1 MNAKNIMRVFALL
14 LVAVMA
20 IGVFA
25 GCAPAETKP
34 AGTTAAGTPAGTTA
48 GTPAGTT
55 GVEIPDELE
64 LKVLVANDS
73 KSWDFHDREQ
83 YNDWAPFAKM
93 CEDKNLTITWEIVE
107 KDQYQNTLIGYMAG
121 PKDDMP
127 DAFWMDESVLS
138 TALRVQLAGNGRL
151 VALEDILPFSDGTA
165 KAWYEAHPLYQK
177 RTALDGKTYWIGE
190 YQEVVWHGEPVPTGA
205 GAPKGVTIRLDW
217 YNKLVAD
224 GHWDATKGY
233 PDTAD
238 EIQEFIHACQDND
251 VNQTGEVDEF
261 MSGAYISD
269 ITGGV
274 INNLYG
280 VPRQRYGID
289 LSTGKVTAAWK
300 AEGAKAMMTELIE
313 WYNEG
318 LLDERMVGA
327 SSGSTATRTGNNTAI
342 YSTYF
347 NDNWSFAKTV
357 VPEGADPALIVGIIP
372 DKTVHAN
379 AYIAS
384 DSAPTMDN
392 RSLAFTSNLSHPA
405 AAAALVDIVTSDEFG
420 VLMMWGTPITD
431 DKGKDST
438 TGTYF
443 INADGNYEFTNVN
456 MGTGNG
462 DSYMTFGA
470 NLMGYYILPRVGN
483 VYDLVEDEYT
493 CNVDPSGE
501 MLKAFMTARDESKW
515 TLGYPDQPNA
525 YFAVPTDEETM
536 LLSQY
541 ESDFKALSMEIF
553 YDLITGERSI
563 DDWDAI
569 IAELEDAGMSDME
582 AVYQARF
589 DRFLAE

>member
-34 AGTTAAGTPAGTTA
+34 AGTTAGTPAGTTA
-48 GTPAGTT
+48 AKPQGTT
-55 GVEIPDELE
+55 AVQIPEDLT
-64 LKVLVANDS
+64 LKILVANDS

-83 YNDWAPFAKM
+83 YNVWAPFAKM
-93 CEDKNLTITWEIVE
+93 CEDKNLTIEWEIVE

-121 PKDDMP
+121 PKGDMP
-127 DAFWMDESVLS
+127 DAFWMDESMLS

-151 VALEDILPFSDGTA
+151 TPIEDVLPFSDGTA
-165 KAWYEAHPLYQK
+165 KAWYESHPTYQK
-177 RTALDGKTYWIGE
+177 RTAIDGKTYWFGE
-190 YQEVVWHGEPVPTGA
+190 YQEVVWHGETVPLGA

-251 VNQTGEVDEF
+251 VNQTGEVDEWL
-261 MSGAYISD
+261 SGYYISD
-269 ITGGV
+269 ITGCA

-280 VPRQRYGID
+280 VPRQNFGID
-289 LSTGKVTAAWK
+289 LTTGKVTAAWK
-300 AEGAKAMMTELIE
+300 AEGAKAMMTEIIE
-313 WYNEG
+313 WNKEG

-327 SSGSTATRTGNNTAI
+327 SSGSTKTRTGNNTAV
-342 YSTYF
+342 YPAYF
-347 NDNWSFAKTV
+347 NDNWGFAKCV

-372 DKTVHAN
+372 DKTVHPN

-392 RSLAFTSNLSHPA
+392 RSMAFTSNLSHPA
-405 AAAALVDIVTSDEFG
+405 AAAALLDIVTSDEYG

-443 INADGNYEFTNVN
+443 INAEGKYEYTNVD

-462 DSYMTFGA
+462 DSYMTYGA
-470 NLMGYYILPRVGN
+470 NLMGYYVLPRVGN
-483 VYDLVEDEYT
+483 VYDLVEDEN
-493 CNVDPSGE
+493 CCDVDASGE
-501 MLKAFMTARDESKW
+501 MLKAFKIARDTTKW
-515 TLGYPDQPNA
+515 TLDHPDQPNA
-525 YFAVPTDEETM
+525 YYAVPTNEETM
-536 LLSQY
+536 LLSQF
-541 ESDFKALSMEIF
+541 ESDYQALSKEIF

-563 DDWDAI
+563 DEWDDI
-569 IAELEDAGMSDME
+569 IAELDDAGMSDME

-589 DRFLAE
+589 DRFLAD

>member
-83 YNDWAPFAKM
+83 YNVWAPFAKM

-269 ITGGV
+269 INGGV

-443 INADGNYEFTNVN
+443 INADGEYEYTNVD

-470 NLMGYYILPRVGN
+470 NLMGNNILPRVGN

>member
-25 GCAPAETKP
+25 GCAPATP
-34 AGTTAAGTPAGTTA
+34 AATTAAPNTPNVTTTA
-48 GTPAGTT
+48 EP
-55 GVEIPDELE
+55 IPENLT
-64 LKVLVANDS
+64 LKILVANDS
-73 KSWDFHDREQ
+73 SGFDFRDREQ
-83 YNDWAPFAKM
+83 YNVWAPFAKM
-93 CEDKNLTITWEIVE
+93 CEDKNLTIEWEIVE
-107 KDQYQNTLIGYMAG
+107 KDQYKNTLVGYMAG

-127 DAFWMDESVLS
+127 DAFWMDESNLS

-151 VALEDILPFSDGTA
+151 TAIEDILPFSDGTA
-165 KAWYEAHPLYQK
+165 KAWYESHPLYQK
-177 RTALDGKTYWIGE
+177 RTALDGKTYWFGE
-190 YQEVVWHGEPVPTGA
+190 YQEVVWHGEPVPMGA

-224 GHWDATKGY
+224 GHWDASKGY
-233 PDTAD
+233 PNTAD

-251 VNQTGEVDEF
+251 VNQTGQVDEW

-269 ITGGV
+269 ITSGF

-280 VPRQRYGID
+280 VPRQAFGID
-289 LSTGKVTAAWK
+289 LTTGKVTAAWK

-318 LLDERMVGA
+318 LMDDRMVGA
-327 SSGSTATRTGNNTAI
+327 SSGSTATRTGNNTAV
-342 YSTYF
+342 YSAYF
-347 NDNWSFAKTV
+347 NDNWGFAKTV

-372 DKTVHAN
+372 DKTVHPN

-392 RSLAFTSNLSHPA
+392 RSMAFTSNLSHPA
-405 AAAALVDIVTSDEFG
+405 AAAALLDIATSEEFG

-443 INADGNYEFTNVN
+443 INADGNYEYTNVD

-462 DSYMTFGA
+462 DSFMTYGA
-470 NLMGYYILPRVGN
+470 NLMGYYVLPRVGN
-483 VYDLVEDEYT
+483 VYDLVEDEN
-493 CNVDPSGE
+493 CCLDDPSGE
-501 MLKAFMTARDESKW
+501 MLKQFKTARNEW
-515 TLGYPDQPNA
+515 TLDHPDQPNA
-525 YFAVPTDEETM
+525 YYAVPTDEETM

-541 ESDFKALSMEIF
+541 ESDFQALSKELF
-553 YDLITGERSI
+553 YDVLTGARSI
-563 DDWDAI
+563 EEWDDI
-569 IAELEDAGMSDME
+569 IAELDDAGMTAME
-582 AVYQARF
+582 EVYQARF
-589 DRFLAE
+589 SRFLAD